1 MLLLSLPH
9 IFLQLSF
16 RGIVAESIPSAKHE
30 GEHYE
35 LDYPHIPVSI
45 AKITTPAT
53 MANHSRLL
61 NSPATAFISPIKVF
75 SLLIL
80 LLSL

>member
-1 MLLLSLPH
+1 
-9 IFLQLSF
+9 
-16 RGIVAESIPSAKHE
+16 
-30 GEHYE
+30 
-35 LDYPHIPVSI
+35 
-45 AKITTPAT
+45 
-53 MANHSRLL
+53 LL